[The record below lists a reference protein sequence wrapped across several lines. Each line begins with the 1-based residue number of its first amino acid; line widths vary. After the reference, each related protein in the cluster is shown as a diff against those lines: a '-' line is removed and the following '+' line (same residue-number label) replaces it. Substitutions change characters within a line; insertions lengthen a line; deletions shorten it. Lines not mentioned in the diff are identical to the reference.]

1 MRRIINSSLSYLPQL
16 DGLRALAA
24 LGVLVQHFFPQGNI
38 FVSTVPLG
46 DLGVRLFFVLSGF
59 LITGILL
66 NARTGIRSGRITIA
80 TTAWHFY
87 IRRFLRLLPVF
98 YVSLIFGLI
107 VSEELRQYVWWFIF
121 YLQNIHYAI
130 LGDFSFGPHLWT
142 LAVEEQFYLLWPLL
156 IFFIPDKLLFL
167 TMVLTMVLG
176 VGSRL
181 VLIGLDF
188 THFQASMLTPSHLDT
203 LGAGGVLAILY
214 AQKNLVGGRYFR
226 NLWMFFLTGFT
237 ALFVV
242 LTAKL
247 AGFPS
252 TVEFILGELGAGLVF
267 MWVIGN
273 AAIGFRGL
281 LGWVLDMSFLQY
293 LGKISYGLYVYH
305 WFVPNIALTIAE
317 RTGVEV
323 PASEWVQFMLY
334 STISVCIA
342 MVSWHVME
350 QPILALKKKFS
361 YQRVPEVRIP
371 HEIAGA

>member
-1 MRRIINSSLSYLPQL
+1 MRKIIKSSLPYLPQL
-16 DGLRALAA
+16 DSLRALAA
-24 LGVLVQHFFPQGNI
+24 FGVFVQHFFPQGHLL
-38 FVSTVPLG
+38 VSTVPLG

-66 NARTGIRSGRITIA
+66 NARNGIRSGSITIA

-87 IRRFLRLLPVF
+87 MRRVLRLLPVF
-98 YVSLIFGLI
+98 YVSLTLGLI
-107 VSEELRQYVWWFIF
+107 FSEELRQYVWWFIL
-121 YLQNIHYAI
+121 YVQNIHFAI

-142 LAVEEQFYLLWPLL
+142 LAVEEQFYLLWPLF
-156 IFFIPDKLLFL
+156 IFFIPDKLLL
-167 TMVLTMVLG
+167 STMILTMVLG

-181 VLIGLDF
+181 VFIGFDL

-214 AQKNLVGGRYFR
+214 AQRSLVCGRYVR
-226 NLWMFFLTGFT
+226 NLWMFFLTGLT

-252 TVEFILGELGAGLVF
+252 TVEFLLGELGAGLVF

-305 WFVPNIALTIAE
+305 WFVPKIALTIAE

-342 MVSWHVME
+342 MASWHVME
-350 QPILALKKKFS
+350 QPILSLKKKFS
-361 YQRVPEVRIP
+361 YPRVPEVRIP
-371 HEIAGA
+371 RELAGA